1 MKSILLLAIL
11 SLFTASC
18 EESNTNIPTQSQSV
32 IKTPEIKYKTITIT
46 KVIKDLKE
54 VQEQHT
60 SYHTELNVAQ
70 TLWDGDVKT
79 AVVPDIS
86 TTTSYYVIYTD
97 KTHDEVDRNT
107 WLNYSK
113 GDTIIKYKQIKL

>member
-18 EESNTNIPTQSQSV
+18 TESNTNVPNQPQSIV
-32 IKTPEIKYKTITIT
+32 KPPEIKYKTITIT

-60 SYHTELNVAQ
+60 SYHTKLNVAQ

-79 AVVPDIS
+79 AVVPDVS
-86 TTTSYYVIYTD
+86 TSTSYYVIYTD

-107 WLNYSK
+107 
-113 GDTIIKYKQIKL
+113 

>member
-11 SLFTASC
+11 SLFTTSC
-18 EESNTNIPTQSQSV
+18 EERAPYVPPQQQNVVKP
-32 IKTPEIKYKTITIT
+32 PEINYKTITIT

-60 SYHTELNVAQ
+60 SYHTKLNVAQ